1 MVRGREGCA
10 GGLRGRGKEVGGG
23 LASWDVKGGVM
34 GGRGFVEV
42 KTRAWGCGGADGGVG
57 WGCGWGWGG
66 VCWGEV
72 VGLGVCLF
80 VEGTS

>member
-1 MVRGREGCA
+1 
-10 GGLRGRGKEVGGG
+10 
-23 LASWDVKGGVM
+23 M